1 MTAFPLTEPDAVLTL
16 PGETCD
22 MRNHFSGLRCLSTLL
37 FLVFLVACTATASPQ
52 ISVRVGFDGQ
62 VMRYHYAPLRVDV
75 TGLAEP
81 IEGRIVVKQI
91 RGVPGARQHDVSHV
105 VADGTVENGI
115 VIATIPVV
123 EPLNPITVELQ
134 DQSGAILAGR
144 TESLRLGIRDWA
156 FPIIVG
162 RPLHVEMTEAVIDSS
177 ELPSDWWAFDTA
189 KSVWL
194 VEPISSAT
202 VFGSLGEWVVSGGSL
217 VLFSGAE
224 FPKMDSPV
232 LRRLLPIDSPQLDQ
246 LADGT
251 YILNGGLKDNA
262 KTAMFRDGRPLLLQ
276 MSLGAGSVALVT
288 VRADDITEAE
298 LDLVRSQIAP
308 VRRVPTIDR
317 VTSETLRSTVVPRPS
332 YLVTPLLCIA
342 LLGLLWVLARA
353 GQRERNAFVP
363 MFLIGLVV
371 ALSLWSGWYALA
383 HKTFLSV
390 YEART
395 NIEVLSSFG
404 TTIEWHTLY
413 STMPV
418 EIDIEHQIAAYPLPS
433 ALPTTKN
440 VSFET
445 HSELERSMYQ
455 LQRDERRDLLVNGRA
470 RVDVHVLPTPAG
482 VEIENLTENVI
493 SPAYI
498 FAGDDVYE
506 IPEVRV
512 GTDVYPLIPSRAVQ
526 SLSGTLRILQD
537 WLPIKAGGLWLF
549 MVSDEEET
557 FVNEDSAHKV
567 RQVTMRFVEGVVQ

>member
-1 MTAFPLTEPDAVLTL
+1 
-16 PGETCD
+16 
-22 MRNHFSGLRCLSTLL
+22 MRNYISGFRCLSTLL
-37 FLVFLVACTATASPQ
+37 FLVFLTACTAIASPQ
-52 ISVRVGFDGQ
+52 IGVRVGFDGQ
-62 VMRYHYAPLRVDV
+62 VMRYHYAPLRVEV

-81 IEGRIVVKQI
+81 VRGRIVVKQI
-91 RGVPGARQHDVSHV
+91 RGIPGARQHNVSHV
-105 VADGTVENGI
+105 LVDGTIGDGAI
-115 VIATIPVV
+115 MATIPIV

-144 TESLRLGIRDWA
+144 TESLRLGIRDWV
-156 FPIIVG
+156 FPVIVG
-162 RPLHVEMTEAVIDSS
+162 TSLGLELTEAVIDSS

-194 VEPISSAT
+194 AEPITSAT
-202 VFGSLGEWVVSGGSL
+202 LLDSLGQWVVSGGSL

-251 YILNGGLKDNA
+251 YILSGWLKDNA
-262 KTAMFRDGRPLLLQ
+262 ETAMLRDGRPLLLQ

-298 LDLVRSQIAP
+298 LDLIRGQIAP

-332 YLVTPLLCIA
+332 YFVTPLLCIA
-342 LLGLLWVLARA
+342 LLGVLWVLVRA
-353 GQRERNAFVP
+353 GQRQRNAVVVL
-363 MFLIGLVV
+363 FLMGSVL
-371 ALSLWSGWYALA
+371 ALSLWSGWYAFA

-413 STMPV
+413 STMAV
-418 EIDIEHQIAAYPLPS
+418 GIDIEHQVAAYPLPS

-445 HSELERSMYQ
+445 HSELEKSTYQ
-455 LQRDERRDLLVNGRA
+455 LQRDERRDVLVNGRA
-470 RVDVHVLPTPAG
+470 RLDLRVVPTLTG
-482 VEIENLTENVI
+482 LEIENLTESDI

-498 FAGDDVYE
+498 FVGEDVYE

-526 SLSGTLRILQD
+526 RLSGTLRILQD
-537 WLPIKAGGLWLF
+537 WLPMKGGRLWLF
-549 MVSDEEET
+549 TVSDEEET
-557 FVNEDSAHKV
+557 FINEDSAHKV
-567 RQVTMRFVEGVVQ
+567 RQVTMRFIEGVVQ